1 MFCSQTRG
9 KSHNRI
15 DPHFPSFEK
24 ASIQIKQNKPAPK
37 INKIQSDKAQS
48 PCLSAITYSWGNSS
62 NAKCVAIFNEKGIYS
77 YLFVKHFSFFFF
89 SFLFLFQKGLWP
101 QEAARNCLCLI
112 EQTKCYQDGM
122 WYLAWQSFLY
132 RVGKLLKKPCIF

>member
-1 MFCSQTRG
+1 ML
-9 KSHNRI
+9 
-15 DPHFPSFEK
+15 PV
-24 ASIQIKQNKPAPK
+24 PK
-37 INKIQSDKAQS
+37 ISKIQSNKAQS

-77 YLFVKHFSFFFF
+77 YLLWSTSAFFFF

-112 EQTKCYQDGM
+112 EQTKCYQDCM

-132 RVGKLLKKPCIF
+132 RVGKLLKKPCSIFWKVRRIMLHLDWNILRNKILF